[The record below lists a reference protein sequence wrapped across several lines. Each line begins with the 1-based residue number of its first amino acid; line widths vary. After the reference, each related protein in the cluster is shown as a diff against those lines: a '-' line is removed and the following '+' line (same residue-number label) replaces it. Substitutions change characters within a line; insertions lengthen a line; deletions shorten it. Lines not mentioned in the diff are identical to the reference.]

1 MNTPEQAAAFEKRD
15 RFARHLGISLCEMQD
30 GRAVATMSVGEE
42 HTNGLGMVHG
52 GALFSLADLAFAAA
66 SNSKGRVAV
75 AINATISYIEAPQT
89 DSLTA
94 VAEEVSAGRKLAT
107 YSVTVSDGSER
118 ICAVFQGTAYLKQ
131 QGSSHGG

>member
-1 MNTPEQAAAFEKRD
+1 MNTSEQAAAFANRD
-15 RFARHLGISLCEMQD
+15 RFARHLGISLCEMHN

-66 SNSKGRVAV
+66 SNSMGRIAV

-94 VAEEVSAGRKLAT
+94 VAEEVSVGRKLAT

-131 QGSSHGG
+131 GSSHDG